1 MDRCVQT
8 VISDARA
15 PTGYATAKMAE
26 ITAIL
31 SFATG
36 EPQWRLGK
44 HPQDRSYLAKLV
56 AARTGLS
63 QADAEK
69 RVDEVVV
76 SARQALDAAR
86 RAAAQLALWLAAS
99 MFIGAFAA
107 SLAAIE
113 GGQLRDGV
121 WDRSWRGRRPY
132 QTHAHT

>member
-1 MDRCVQT
+1 MT
-8 VISDARA
+8 AWET
-15 PTGYATAKMAE
+15 PTGPK
-26 ITAIL
+26 L
-31 SFATG
+31 SG
-36 EPQWRLGK
+36 E
-44 HPQDRSYLAKLV
+44 
-56 AARTGLS
+56 ARRRANRAQPGGRGE
-63 QADAEK
+63 AGGRGR
-69 RVDEVVV
+69 RV
-76 SARQALDAAR
+76 DAAR